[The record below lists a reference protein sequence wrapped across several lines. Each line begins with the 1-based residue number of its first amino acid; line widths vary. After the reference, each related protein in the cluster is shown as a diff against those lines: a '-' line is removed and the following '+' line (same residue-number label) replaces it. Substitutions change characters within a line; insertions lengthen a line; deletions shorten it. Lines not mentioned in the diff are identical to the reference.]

1 MDSEIMLEDSS
12 SFQTTY
18 YPSTYPR
25 TLTLTHNSRRNH
37 NIKLSE
43 QYQQSIQ
50 SNCKYR
56 RHDTIQE
63 EQHSWM
69 SGFQSPYIAE
79 A

>member
-1 MDSEIMLEDSS
+1 MDSEIMLEDS
-12 SFQTTY
+12 
-18 YPSTYPR
+18 
-25 TLTLTHNSRRNH
+25 
-37 NIKLSE
+37 
-43 QYQQSIQ
+43 
-50 SNCKYR
+50 YR